1 MSDYLDPN
9 NEELLQD
16 FFAEAETQVELLE
29 SNILVLENDPANRD
43 AVDEIFRAAHTLK
56 GASATVQMD
65 ELSEFTHL
73 VEDVFDSVRE
83 ANSAV
88 DGGLVDT
95 LLAAVDVIKA
105 MLEARS
111 QGAVYGEDY
120 RQIVESLRHS
130 IEGAPPE
137 ASSTERPTTTPEP
150 AAAPPPRNAAM
161 GSTSAVSDD
170 ELRDLLEA
178 AGEAGTLYEVSV
190 EFDESNPMNSVG
202 GIQAFA
208 ALKQVSS
215 VLRTDPDFDALYS
228 DEYHPVVVYYVASTE
243 TPESIRENVTIPDVT
258 TTVTVDEVAT
268 PSEGAT
274 PQLAEP
280 PREETPE
287 ASEADE
293 SGAPGDDEE
302 KEREDAEARARG
314 TAKRRSTPSASVL
327 RVDSR
332 RVDDLLNLV
341 SETVI
346 NKAAFN
352 QVSAEFADAMGRFV
366 AGEESY
372 RSDLRDLFDSLPE
385 YLERMQ
391 DGASAKDIKREI
403 AERFGGLYGVFDEF
417 GSSFRQ
423 SVAKFRSTA
432 QNLGRITGELQ
443 EGVMRIRMVPI
454 SQIFSRFPRLVRD
467 LTRSLNKQVDLR
479 IEGEDTE
486 LDKSVIE
493 DLLDPLIHCVRNSI
507 DHGIESAEVRAEKGK
522 PEVGDLLLRASN
534 EGNMI
539 IIEIADD
546 GGGIDVDAVR
556 QKAIDRGVIHPSKAL
571 SDLEAFNLIFE
582 PGFSTAKQVSNISGR
597 GVGLDVVKKQIEKLN
612 GSVTVRS
619 ALDEGTRFTVKIP
632 LTLAIIQGL
641 MVRVGEETYAI
652 PITAVQESHRIEPSD
667 IRMLDNHEVL
677 NVREDVVSLLRLS
690 RIFRIDTDADRDH
703 VFVVIVGS
711 GDKKVGLIVDSLIGE
726 EDVVIKPLRDRYTN
740 APGIAGANITGDGRV
755 SLIIDVTQ
763 LLELGLAHERDARRE
778 REAVIGRQA

>member
-1 MSDYLDPN
+1 P
-9 NEELLQD
+9 
-16 FFAEAETQVELLE
+16 ETE
-29 SNILVLENDPANRD
+29 
-43 AVDEIFRAAHTLK
+43 
-56 GASATVQMD
+56 
-65 ELSEFTHL
+65 
-73 VEDVFDSVRE
+73 
-83 ANSAV
+83 
-88 DGGLVDT
+88 
-95 LLAAVDVIKA
+95 
-105 MLEARS
+105 
-111 QGAVYGEDY
+111 
-120 RQIVESLRHS
+120 
-130 IEGAPPE
+130 
-137 ASSTERPTTTPEP
+137 
-150 AAAPPPRNAAM
+150 AAPPPSHAAT
-161 GSTSAVSDD
+161 GSATPLSDD
-170 ELRDLLEA
+170 ELHDLREA
-178 AGEAGTLYEVSV
+178 AGDAGTLYEVSV

-215 VLRTDPDFDALYS
+215 VLRTDPGFDALYS

-243 TPESIRENVTIPDVT
+243 APEYIREAVTIPDVT
-258 TTVTVDEVAT
+258 TTVTVAEVAT
-268 PSEGAT
+268 PSEDAR
-274 PQLAEP
+274 PQQTEHPRARAPEP
-280 PREETPE
+280 PEAAAQADESPE
-287 ASEADE
+287 ASEPDE
-293 SGAPGDDEE
+293 GGAPAGDEE

-352 QVSAEFADAMGRFV
+352 QVSAEFSDALGRFA

-372 RSDLRDLFDSLPE
+372 RSDLRDLFEALPE

-391 DGASAKDIKREI
+391 DGASARDIKGEI

-417 GSSFRQ
+417 GSAFRQ

-522 PEVGDLLLRASN
+522 TEVGDLLLRASN

-539 IIEIADD
+539 VIEVADD
-546 GGGIDVDAVR
+546 GRGIDVDAVR

-571 SDLEAFNLIFE
+571 SDLEAFNLIFD

-619 ALDEGTRFTVKIP
+619 APDAGTRFTIKIP

-641 MVRVGEETYAI
+641 MVRVGDQTYAI
-652 PITAVQESHRIEPSD
+652 PITAVQESHRIKPSD

-690 RIFRIDTDADRDH
+690 RIFRIETDPDRDR
-703 VFVVIVGS
+703 VFVVVVGS